1 MIPQTTRPPNATLT
15 DPYLMTG
22 EGYRR
27 SLRDGRRIIYAGQE
41 VADITAHPAFKRTV
55 DNVAAL
61 YDLQFDPAYRDTLTY
76 LDPDTGDRLST
87 GWLVPRSREDLEK
100 RRETLRVST
109 LHTLGMYGRPP
120 DYGSTICM
128 GYLSLLDL
136 FEAVDPK
143 LAANIRAFVK
153 AAARRN
159 AMCADVL
166 AEPQSDR
173 MVPNNQKPGRLRVVE
188 ERKDGVV
195 IYGGKAVGSL
205 AAAGHYMTIANLL
218 FSDMDPACNI
228 WCQVPVN
235 AKNMTLVSRESV
247 TAPAETGDHPV
258 DAFGDE
264 IDTFFI
270 FDNVFVPWE
279 DIFVYKQDKLL
290 GLYYPVCALA
300 HWHILARLWYRA
312 EIFAGVAQAIVDA
325 LGTGGI
331 PGVRMALTEVFAYAS
346 TLKAFILA
354 GEKEAKHTKAG
365 VLVPDSTMITAG
377 RLHSLEH
384 YPRVIQIIRDISGQG
399 LVSRF
404 PEATWRVPYV
414 AEKLEEFTAGH
425 GISAKDK
432 NRIFNLAWD
441 LVCGSHA
448 SRVALFEHLNAAPPA
463 WIREEIYR
471 SYDRAEA
478 LRYVRERAGIS
489 AEAAETTS
497 PQARSSFDLVRR
509 EAERK
514 PRS

>member
-1 MIPQTTRPPNATLT
+1 MQASTISPANAQ
-15 DPYLMTG
+15 DSNLMTG
-22 EGYRR
+22 EQYRE
-27 SLRDGRRIIYAGQE
+27 SLRDGRNLVYAGE
-41 VADITAHPAFKRTV
+41 HVADVTSHPAFRRTI

-61 YDLQFDPAYRDTLTY
+61 YDMQFDPAYRETLTY
-76 LDPDTGDRLST
+76 VDDETDRRLST
-87 GWLVPRSREDLEK
+87 GWLVPRTHEDLEK
-100 RRETLRVST
+100 RRATLKIST

-136 FEAVDPK
+136 FEATDPS
-143 LAANIRAFVK
+143 LARNIRAFVDK
-153 AAARRN
+153 AASRN

-188 ERKDGVV
+188 ERPDGVV
-195 IYGGKAVGSL
+195 LYGGKAVGSL

-235 AKNMTLVSRESV
+235 VENLTLVSRESV
-247 TAPAETGDHPV
+247 TSDASRTDHPV
-258 DAFGDE
+258 DAYGDE
-264 IDTFFI
+264 MDTFFI
-270 FDNVFVPWE
+270 FDHVFVPWE
-279 DIFVYKQDKLL
+279 DVFVYKQEKLL

-312 EIFAGVAQAIVDA
+312 ELFAGVAQAIVDS
-325 LGTGGI
+325 LGTAAI
-331 PGVRMALTEVFAYAS
+331 PGVRVALSDVFAYAA
-346 TLKAFILA
+346 TLRAFILA
-354 GEKEAKHTKAG
+354 AEKEARHTRTG
-365 VLVPDSTMITAG
+365 VLVPDSGLITAG

-384 YPRVIQIIRDISGQG
+384 YPRIVQIIRDISGQG

-404 PEATWRVPYV
+404 PEATWRLPEI

-425 GISAKDK
+425 GISAQGK

-448 SRVALFEHLNAAPPA
+448 SRVGLFEHLNAAPPA

-471 SYDRAEA
+471 SYDRTEALALVRRKAGVEETAEA
-478 LRYVRERAGIS
+478 PTGP
-489 AEAAETTS
+489 T
-497 PQARSSFDLVRR
+497 ARSSFDLVRK

-514 PRS
+514 

>member
-1 MIPQTTRPPNATLT
+1 MVKEAVADAARLSV

-22 EGYRR
+22 DQYRQT
-27 SLRDGRRIIYAGQE
+27 LRDGRRLVLNGEE
-41 VADITAHPAFKRTV
+41 VMDITTHPAYRRTI
-55 DNVAAL
+55 DTVAEL
-61 YDLQFDPAYRDTLTY
+61 YDMQFDPKYRDTLTY
-76 LDPDTGDRLST
+76 IDADSGQRLST
-87 GWLVPRSREDLEK
+87 GWLVPRSHEDLEK
-100 RRETLRVST
+100 RRETLRIST

-136 FEAVDPK
+136 FESTEPR
-143 LAANIRAFVK
+143 LAANIRAFVES
-153 AAARRN
+153 ASRRN

-173 MVPNNQKPGRLRVVE
+173 AVPNSQKPGRLRVVE

-235 AKNMTLVSRESV
+235 VPNMTLISREPL
-247 TAPAETGDHPV
+247 TFDADRMDHPA
-258 DAFGDE
+258 DAIGDE

-279 DIFVYKQDKLL
+279 DVFVYKQEKLL

-312 EIFAGVAQAIVDA
+312 EIFAGTAQAIVDA
-325 LGTGGI
+325 LGTAGI
-331 PGVRMALTEVFAYAS
+331 PGVRTALSEVFAYAS

-354 GEKEAKHTKAG
+354 AEREAKHTKAG
-365 VLVPDSTMITAG
+365 VLVPDAGLITAG

-384 YPRVIQIIRDISGQG
+384 YPRVMQIIRDISGQG

-404 PEATWRVPYV
+404 PEATWRVPYL

-425 GISAKDK
+425 GVSARDK
-432 NRIFNLAWD
+432 NRIFNFAWD

-448 SRVALFEHLNAAPPA
+448 TRVGLFEHLNAAPPA

-471 SYDRAEA
+471 SYDRKEA
-478 LRYVRERAGIS
+478 LELVLERAGVGK
-489 AEAAETTS
+489 AAAGQT
-497 PQARSSFDLVRR
+497 PAARSSFDLVRK

-514 PRS
+514 

>member
-1 MIPQTTRPPNATLT
+1 MVQQKQSTSDGQRA
-15 DPYLMTG
+15 DKYLMTG
-22 EGYRR
+22 EQYRA
-27 SLRDGRRIIYAGQE
+27 SLRDGRRIVHSGAE
-41 VADITAHPAFKRTV
+41 VPDMTTHPAFRRTV
-55 DNVAAL
+55 DNIAAL
-61 YDLQFDPAYRDTLTY
+61 YDLQFDPAYRDTLTFT
-76 LDPDTGDRLST
+76 DPDSGDRLST
-87 GWLVPRSREDLEK
+87 GWLVPRSHEDLEK
-100 RRETLRVST
+100 RRATLRIST

-136 FEAVDPK
+136 FEATDPK
-143 LAANIRAFVK
+143 LASNIRTFVTN
-153 AAARRN
+153 AARGN

-173 MVPNNQKPGRLRVVE
+173 MVPNNEKPGRLRVVE
-188 ERKDGVV
+188 ERKDGVA

-235 AKNMTLVSRESV
+235 VKNLTLVSRESV
-247 TAPAETGDHPV
+247 TTDSSREDHPV
-258 DAFGDE
+258 DSFGDE
-264 IDTFFI
+264 FDTFFI
-270 FDNVFVPWE
+270 FDKVFVPWE
-279 DIFVYKQDKLL
+279 NIFVYNQDKLL

-300 HWHILARLWYRA
+300 HWHILTRLWYRA
-312 EIFAGVAQAIVDA
+312 EIFAGLAQAIVDA
-325 LGTGGI
+325 LGTAGI
-331 PGVRMALTEVFAYAS
+331 PGVRMALTEVFAYAA

-354 GEKEAKHTKAG
+354 AEREAKYTKTG
-365 VLVPDSTMITAG
+365 VLVPNSGLITAG

-384 YPRVIQIIRDISGQG
+384 YPRVMQVIRDISGQG

-404 PEATWRVPYV
+404 PEATWRIPAV

-425 GISAKDK
+425 GISARDK

-471 SYDRAEA
+471 SYDRTEA
-478 LRYVRERAGIS
+478 LKLIRQRAGVS
-489 AEAAETTS
+489 VDEPAAATAAG
-497 PQARSSFDLVRR
+497 ARSSFDLVRK
-509 EAERK
+509 ETERK
-514 PRS
+514 R